1 MCVYIFCVFYIFYF
15 VCACVLDV
23 LNNSTFL
30 TVSYSHIVATTSCD
44 LFPAQKSD
52 IFRANFLILRL

>member
-1 MCVYIFCVFYIFYF
+1 MCVCIFCVFYIFYF

-30 TVSYSHIVATTSCD
+30 TVSYSHIVRRLVTCFPPKNRTFSEQTF
-44 LFPAQKSD
+44 LFCVS
-52 IFRANFLILRL
+52 N